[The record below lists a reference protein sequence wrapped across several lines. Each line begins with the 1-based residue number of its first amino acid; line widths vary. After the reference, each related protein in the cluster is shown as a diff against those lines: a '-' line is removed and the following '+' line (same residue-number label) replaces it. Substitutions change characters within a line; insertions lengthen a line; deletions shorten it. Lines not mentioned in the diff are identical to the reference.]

1 MRRKTKQ
8 KQKKDYDRALFW
20 LSRFTLIRFWAEP
33 IHGHDHILLCSCTG
47 KTTNWSPK
55 ATAAAVLKMPCPQSR
70 AQMFMS
76 SSNQSRQTCTL
87 PQTKFH
93 DQRSSRNPSRHQR
106 SWSVRHRTYFISSA
120 LKLFDLKE
128 KIQNTV
134 RTHQLEAPQSSS
146 QIQTHGCIIMV
157 FKIWNDQEC
166 FQFRWWLRL
175 LSFCG
180 GREEHSCC
188 LFWRLDLSS
197 YDEFSARLGRCSE
210 KLMTG
215 FRAQED
221 RWVDWWMGEWTY
233 VQTDKR
239 WTNWREERMNW

>member
-166 FQFRWWLRL
+166 SVSLTASAAIILW
-175 LSFCG
+175 
-180 GREEHSCC
+180 RE
-188 LFWRLDLSS
+188 R
-197 YDEFSARLGRCSE
+197 
-210 KLMTG
+210 
-215 FRAQED
+215 RAQLLLVLTS
-221 RWVDWWMGEWTY
+221 RLVIIWRILCSTWSLFGKVDDWFSSPGG
-233 VQTDKR
+233 
-239 WTNWREERMNW
+239 